1 MDEVVDLPVSRVAE
15 PASSS
20 RDTPTVIAL
29 TASAVAL
36 LLVAWLGQP
45 RHFVAD
51 HWYAMLTVEGTS
63 SYTDYP
69 SEKACRAAEG
79 GEHAACFPGTALKP

>member
-1 MDEVVDLPVSRVAE
+1 MDGVVDLPVSRVAE

-20 RDTPTVIAL
+20 RDIPTVIAL

-36 LLVAWLGQP
+36 LMVAWLGQP

-51 HWYAMLTVEGTS
+51 HWYAMLTVEGTTS
-63 SYTDYP
+63 FTDYR
-69 SEKACRAAEG
+69 ARRRAAPLRAENMP
-79 GEHAACFPGTALKP
+79 HAFRGPR